1 MATLNRNDETLLLD
15 SVKQMADLVDAGSTP
30 NQALAKVAQEREMK
44 PGFVKACASAY
55 NTGRQLSKWHDGKTA
70 SERMTTFPLADAEE
84 VIKDLWGEKRAS
96 EIHSMPISAAR
107 FQSYRDMEKP
117 AYDILDLMTKQAG
130 CGSSNGKKKAKVDA
144 ETLLN
149 GKQKAQQKMGAARDA
164 MYAAESAMNLHVHTL
179 ETYFKKMAIDRLPF
193 AQVEHGAATML
204 GEPAEK
210 LMTYLHSCCESEK
223 RASDLPATWSGFNQP
238 VRRSAEPYRSI
249 ELAIKSA
256 AEYVKLK
263 SEFKK
268 AAEAYKLAE
277 MSCETYALSL
287 NDAEDSE
294 DDSDEDDDSMEMDIT
309 EVKDDL
315 EQINEI
321 NDELE
326 DLSDDVEK
334 EAGILEGVLGGSAYG
349 FTSGIGKALVD
360 SPEKLLER
368 QVRNLESPDH
378 MEELRKIRSRAM
390 LAGFLSDPEN
400 PISQHDPDEVLEHY
414 NNLVKLAPH
423 VSEQPEVVSSLL
435 QRRLV
440 GQTQPFELLETVKL
454 NKGLERSLTSKDDKP
469 QLGANDDEA

>member
-15 SVKQMADLVDAGSTP
+15 SVKRMVDIVDAGSTP
-30 NQALAKVAQEREMK
+30 NQALSKVARDQEMR
-44 PGFVKACASAY
+44 PGFVKSCAAAY
-55 NTGRQLSKWHDGKTA
+55 NTGRQLSKWHSGKTA
-70 SERMTTFPLADAEE
+70 SDRMTTFPLADADV
-84 VIKDLWGEKRAS
+84 VIQELWGEKRAS
-96 EIHSMPISAAR
+96 ETQSRPIDSAR

-117 AYDILDLMTKQAG
+117 AYDILDMMTKQAG
-130 CGSSNGKKKAKVDA
+130 CESSSGKKKAMVDA
-144 ETLLN
+144 KTLLN
-149 GKQKAQQKMGAARDA
+149 SKQKAYQKMGSARDA
-164 MYAAESAMNLHVHTL
+164 MYAAESAMNIHVYAL

-193 AQVEHGAATML
+193 AQVENGASSMF
-204 GEPAEK
+204 GEPAAK

-223 RASDLPATWSGFNQP
+223 RAADLPASWSGFNQP
-238 VRRSAEPYRSI
+238 VRRSLEPYRSI
-249 ELAIKSA
+249 DLAIKSA
-256 AEYVKLK
+256 AEYVRLK
-263 SEFKK
+263 SAFKK

-277 MSCETYALSL
+277 MSCDTYAVSLS
-287 NDAEDSE
+287 DVE
-294 DDSDEDDDSMEMDIT
+294 DDSDDEDSMEMDIT
-309 EVKDDL
+309 DVKDDL

-326 DLSDDVEK
+326 ELGDDTEK
-334 EAGILEGVLGGSAYG
+334 EAGVLEGILGGSAYG
-349 FTSGIGKALVD
+349 FTSGVGKSLVD

-454 NKGLERSLTSKDDKP
+454 NKGLERSLTAKDDKP
-469 QLGANDDEA
+469 QPGANDNEI

>member
-15 SVKQMADLVDAGSTP
+15 SVKRMVDLVDAGSTP
-30 NQALAKVAQEREMK
+30 NQALAKVAQDQQMK
-44 PGFVKACASAY
+44 PGFVKSCASAY
-55 NTGRQLSKWHDGKTA
+55 NTGRQLSKWHGGKTA
-70 SERMTTFPLADAEE
+70 SERMTTFPLADADV
-84 VIKDLWGEKRAS
+84 VIQELWGEKRAS
-96 EIHSMPISAAR
+96 EIQSRSISSAR
-107 FQSYRDMEKP
+107 FQSYREMEKP
-117 AYDILDLMTKQAG
+117 AYDILDMMTKQAG
-130 CGSSNGKKKAKVDA
+130 CSASDGKKKAKVDA
-144 ETLLN
+144 KALLN
-149 GKQKAQQKMGAARDA
+149 GKQKAYQKMGAARDA
-164 MYAAESAMNLHVHTL
+164 MYAAESAMNVHVHAL

-193 AQVEHGAATML
+193 AQVEHGASSMF
-204 GEPAEK
+204 GEPATK
-210 LMTYLHSCCESEK
+210 LMTYLHGCCESEK
-223 RASDLPATWSGFNQP
+223 RAADLPPTWSGFNQP
-238 VRRSAEPYRSI
+238 VRRSLEPYRSI
-249 ELAIKSA
+249 ELAVKSA
-256 AEYVKLK
+256 TEYVKLK

-277 MSCETYALSL
+277 TSCEVYSANIS
-287 NDAEDSE
+287 DVS
-294 DDSDEDDDSMEMDIT
+294 DDSDDGDDDSMEMDIT

-326 DLSDDVEK
+326 DLADDTEK
-334 EAGILEGVLGGSAYG
+334 EAGILEGILGGSAYG
-349 FTSGIGKALVD
+349 FTSGVGKSLVD

-390 LAGFLSDPEN
+390 LAGFLSDPDN

-440 GQTQPFELLETVKL
+440 GQTQPFELMETVKL
-454 NKGLERSLTSKDDKP
+454 NKGLERSLTSKEDKP
-469 QLGANDDEA
+469 QAGANNDEL